1 MGARAFFR
9 TIERP
14 LNKRVAEILHLRQ
27 RPLKEENPN
36 GFTVIDGRK
45 MLFIVW
51 PTSVGG

>member
-1 MGARAFFR
+1 MARAFFR

-14 LNKRVAEILHLRQ
+14 LNKRVAEVLHLRQ

-36 GFTVIDGRK
+36 GFTVIAGRK

-51 PTSVGG
+51 PISVGG